1 MKLPKF
7 TFLQRFCLPKITLPT
22 DKKQRF
28 AIIFLGFGAV
38 LIIVLLGVLFYASYQ
53 LKSTLKTSI
62 NAYLEQV
69 REDMPTLQY
78 APFDCSGVASI
89 SCASPYIALIDTL
102 EARDI
107 SLGFGKMGDKNKL
120 NAWVEIKEIEFLKD
134 TSAHSLLRVFFA
146 LPKVDLSDILFPT
159 YINCELENVLLD
171 SSLTALQNISQ
182 NVSQNA
188 PQNAPQNILQ
198 NAPSQI
204 AHSPKDTQE
213 AQNLDF
219 ASKDSRTHISHTAKC
234 NLKAQ
239 NMHYHFKAQA
249 QQSLQI
255 PHESQHIKDI
265 LTHIYKSYLKTPNAF
280 MEESRIWIDSI
291 NLTLKPSGLDSAI
304 IKWLKKQNPIIA
316 QNPTQQTPNNSK
328 KSQEAQNI
336 AMQESINAQEK
347 TLKERFDNAITESAN
362 IATYTFSFVS
372 NSKDTRKA
380 IMEGVNS
387 FSNLLQGKSTQASY
401 EFLPKHTRYFRLSDI
416 VSAPSAVLNLAN
428 FSLKVKQSQT
438 PSDDS
443 TKSAESSTKP
453 SAKSSIESSVESSA
467 KSKKEDK

>member
-1 MKLPKF
+1 MKLPKIDFSKYHLPKF
-7 TFLQRFCLPKITLPT
+7 TFLQRFSLPKITLPR

-38 LIIVLLGVLFYASYQ
+38 LIVVLLGVLFYASYQ
-53 LKSTLKTSI
+53 LKSALETSI
-62 NAYLEQV
+62 NAYLEQAK
-69 REDMPTLQY
+69 EDMPTLQY
-78 APFDCSGVASI
+78 APFSCSGVANI
-89 SCASPYIALIDTL
+89 SCASPYIALVGEIQ
-102 EARDI
+102 ARDI

-120 NAWVEIKEIEFLKD
+120 NAWIETKEIEFVKD

-146 LPKVDLSDILFPT
+146 LPKVDLSDILSPT
-159 YINCELENVLLD
+159 YINCELENILLD
-171 SSLTALQNISQ
+171 SSFVALQN
-182 NVSQNA
+182 
-188 PQNAPQNILQ
+188 P
-198 NAPSQI
+198 PSQI
-204 AHSPKDTQE
+204 MHTPKDTQE
-213 AQNLDF
+213 SQNLANDF

-239 NMHYHFKAQA
+239 NMRYYFKAQA

-255 PHESQHIKDI
+255 PHESKNIKDI

-304 IKWLKKQNPIIA
+304 MQWLKKQHHIIA
-316 QNPTQQTPNNSK
+316 QNPTQQTQNNANNTK
-328 KSQEAQNI
+328 EAQEKM
-336 AMQESINAQEK
+336 AMQEEIKAQEQA
-347 TLKERFDNAITESAN
+347 LKERFDNAITESAN

-372 NSKDTRKA
+372 TSKDTRKA

-387 FSNLLQGKSTQASY
+387 FSNLLQGKSIEVSY

-438 PSDDS
+438 PSKDS
-443 TKSAESSTKP
+443 TKSAESSIKP
-453 SAKSSIESSVESSA
+453 NAKSSAESNA
-467 KSKKEDK
+467 DSKKEDK